1 VLVPLQ
7 CGRVTV
13 VKVLV
18 EKVFTGE
25 YLAADVALPLV
36 DVQFSLVVFLEVV
49 DVVEWREG
57 TLVGYG
63 QAERLV
69 DGQKLA
75 GKVFAYE
82 FAVAS

>member
-1 VLVPLQ
+1 MLVPLQ

-25 YLAADVALPLV
+25 YLSADVALPLV
-36 DVQFSLVVFLEVV
+36 DVHFSLIVFLEVV

-63 QAERLV
+63 QVERLV

>member
-49 DVVEWREG
+49 DVVEW
-57 TLVGYG
+57 
-63 QAERLV
+63 
-69 DGQKLA
+69 
-75 GKVFAYE
+75 
-82 FAVAS
+82 